1 MYLVCEMYGGIN
13 YKKIGKKK
21 QALAPPLYSSW
32 GDGLLRLENDS
43 AAAVSQNAIF
53 KNMQIHNNIY

>member
-1 MYLVCEMYGGIN
+1 MYLVCEMYCGVN

-21 QALAPPLYSSW
+21 QAPASPLYSSW

-43 AAAVSQNAIF
+43 VLAVSQNAVF
-53 KNMQIHNNIY
+53 KRVDS